1 MFQGRYFFKKLDE
14 IATEVSKEVLV
25 RSFAGLPNDAAIS
38 QSGDYRV
45 YLIAP
50 EHAAESAILREIGRL
65 REITFRAIGEGTGKD
80 VDLDEYDDYFHQ
92 LVLWD
97 TNNKMIVGAY
107 RLGMGPEIYKAK
119 RAKGFYIRSLFK
131 IKSKGEYLLA
141 EGLEMGRAFIREE
154 YQMRPTPLF
163 LMWKS
168 ILKIVLQRDDL
179 KYIFGCISISN
190 AFSQTS
196 RSLITA
202 YIKKYYFDAEYS
214 QYVKPKIEYKAD
226 LNPVAHRVLE
236 SAMPNDVKGLE
247 KIVRKFE
254 PSGVRFPV
262 LVKKYLSQ
270 NARVVGFNRDPKF
283 GNSLDGFMYI
293 NVNHLPEKTLKLV
306 IDELDQ
312 AL

>member
-1 MFQGRYFFKKLDE
+1 MLQGLYSFRKLEE
-14 IATEVSKEVLV
+14 IAPEVPREVLIENFV
-25 RSFAGLPNDAAIS
+25 SLPTEALVS
-38 QSGDYRV
+38 QSGEYRV

-50 EHAAESAILREIGRL
+50 ELAVNSPILREIGRL

-80 VDLDEYDDYFHQ
+80 LDLDEYDNYFHQ

-97 TNNKMIVGAY
+97 EGKKMLVGAY

-119 RAKGFYIRSLFK
+119 GAKGFYIRSLFK
-131 IKSKGEYLLA
+131 IKYKGEYLLA

-168 ILKIVLQRDDL
+168 ILKIVLQREDL

-190 AFSQTS
+190 TFSQTS

-202 YIKKYYFDAEYS
+202 YIKKYYFDAEYG
-214 QYVKPKIEYKAD
+214 QYVKPKIEYKAN
-226 LNPVAHRVLE
+226 LNPVAHKVLE

-254 PSGVRFPV
+254 PSGVRFPI

-293 NVNHLPEKTLKLV
+293 NVNHLPEKTIKLV
-306 IDELDQ
+306 IDELDK